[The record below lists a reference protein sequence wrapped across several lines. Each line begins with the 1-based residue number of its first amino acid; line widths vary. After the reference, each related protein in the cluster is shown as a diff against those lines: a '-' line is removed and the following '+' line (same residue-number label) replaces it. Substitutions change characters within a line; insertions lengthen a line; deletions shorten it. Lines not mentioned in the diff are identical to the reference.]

1 MDSNLLADF
10 VGRASN
16 HVRGFRAAER
26 RNGLADMRSRPGDG
40 TDCDGGVSRLIFSS
54 VWAWGDP

>member
-10 VGRASN
+10 VGRVGN

-26 RNGLADMRSRPGDG
+26 RNGLADMRSRNGNV
-40 TDCDGGVSRLIFSS
+40 TNCGGWVFRLIISSS
-54 VWAWGDP
+54 VWV